1 MHVTMAIYKQ
11 AISTLNATA
20 DIRSSL
26 LTVLYDIR
34 REASLRTQAFVTLA
48 ETADEDLLT
57 TLLDVLH
64 TDPMDYMRM
73 YMTSFIEGVME
84 NEQPDRQG

>member
-1 MHVTMAIYKQ
+1 M
-11 AISTLNATA
+11 
-20 DIRSSL
+20 
-26 LTVLYDIR
+26 YDIR
-34 REASLRTQAFVTLA
+34 REASFRTQAFVTLA

-64 TDPMDYMRM
+64 RDTMDYMRM

>member
-1 MHVTMAIYKQ
+1 M
-11 AISTLNATA
+11 
-20 DIRSSL
+20 

-34 REASLRTQAFVTLA
+34 REASLRTLAFVTLA

-57 TLLDVLH
+57 TLLDILH